1 MSKVQFDVYP
11 RDVLT
16 ASVGSSYTNT
26 LHLQLPEGDYVVIAD
41 YAETELRHS
50 GPIGGTISVKYGQS
64 VDKTIDLGLGHF
76 LVTVHDNTG
85 QVVSPDDVYAT
96 AYPAGTTDSAFAS
109 TYPVQPARST
119 CARWCVIRHTAT
131 PVQHRQDAG
140 TGRQTVGGGGNGPS
154 GRRRRRLQIA
164 FCERCYISM

>member
-109 TYPVQPARST
+109 TYRSNPLDLPVRGGVSYDIQLRQYST
-119 CARWCVIRHTAT
+119 GKTLVL
-131 PVQHRQDAG
+131 AG
-140 TGRQTVGGGGNGPS
+140 KQLVEGGTVP
-154 GRRRRRLQIA
+154 LDVDVA
-164 FCERCYISM
+164 DFK